1 MIDHKQFRY
10 VLTIAEC
17 RSFSKAAEL
26 LYLAQ
31 PSLSRTI
38 KNLEADLGT
47 RLFDRGKIPLELTP
61 AGECLIRYIKR
72 FQVLEQELKQE
83 LSALDCH
90 AAHEL
95 RIGSL
100 TFLASYLL
108 PLIIP
113 RFIDSF
119 PQTAVTISECRSNQV
134 NHSLLS
140 SEVDLF
146 LTNLPP
152 CHPELDFCKI
162 AEDRV
167 LLITKR
173 TAVLEQEYDLEDN
186 SVKHPFL
193 LELGSLKD
201 STFVLLHP
209 WQNMHSIAESIFAEQ
224 NFFPDRIITA
234 PSITSAISLTGRR
247 HHYTFVCESALQYTK
262 PEMPLAYFSVRRNSP
277 MASIIIAFCKKN
289 DNELIGEFCRI
300 ARGIFCIEA

>member
-1 MIDHKQFRY
+1 MIDHKQCRY

-17 RSFSKAAEL
+17 RSFSRAAEL
-26 LYLAQ
+26 LFLAQ

-38 KNLEADLGT
+38 KNLETDLGA

-72 FQVLEQELKQE
+72 LQVLEHEMMQE
-83 LSALDCH
+83 LSELGSH
-90 AAHEL
+90 TAHEL

-119 PQTAVTISECRSNQV
+119 PQTAVNISEYRSNQL

-140 SEVDLF
+140 SDVDLF

-152 CHPELDFCKI
+152 CHPDLDFCKI

-173 TAVLEQEYDLEDN
+173 TAGLEQEYNLEDN
-186 SVKHPFL
+186 SAKHPFL
-193 LELGSLKD
+193 LELGNLKD
-201 STFVLLHP
+201 STFVLLQP
-209 WQNMHSIAESIFAEQ
+209 WQNMHTIAESIFAEQ
-224 NFFPDRIITA
+224 NFFPDKVVKA
-234 PSITSAISLTGRR
+234 PSINSAISLTSRR
-247 HHYTFVCESALQYTK
+247 QHYTFVCESALQHTK
-262 PEMPLAYFSVRRNSP
+262 PEMPLAYFSVRQNP
-277 MASIIIAFCKKN
+277 PTASIIIAYCKKN
-289 DNELIGEFCRI
+289 DNGLIGEFCRL
-300 ARGIFCIEA
+300 ARKIFCIE